1 MCLKPGNRLRRFEAV
16 WRHFRASPEVHALIE
31 DGHEIVFENKAPPL
45 TGPQWN
51 KATKLPPA
59 QMKVIRQEVKDLVS
73 KGAMRKI
80 SKEEAQQNP
89 GFYSKM
95 FCVTKPNKKW
105 RPIINLKPF
114 NKYVLKKNFKMETV
128 RDVRNLL
135 QPGMWAATVDLQDA
149 YYHIGLL

>member
-80 SKEEAQQNP
+80 SKEEAQQNR

-95 FCVTKPNKKW
+95 FCVSKPNKKW

>member
-16 WRHFRASPEVHALIE
+16 WRLFRASPEVHALIE

>member
-95 FCVTKPNKKW
+95 FCVSKPNKKW

-128 RDVRNLL
+128 RDVRN
-135 QPGMWAATVDLQDA
+135 WAATVDLQDA

>member
-95 FCVTKPNKKW
+95 FCVPKPNKKW

>member
-128 RDVRNLL
+128 RDVRN
-135 QPGMWAATVDLQDA
+135 WAATVDLQDA

>member
-80 SKEEAQQNP
+80 SKEEAQQNS

-95 FCVTKPNKKW
+95 FCAPKPNKKW

>member
-95 FCVTKPNKKW
+95 FCVSKPNKKW

-114 NKYVLKKNFKMETV
+114 NKYVLKKNFKMKTV

>member
-51 KATKLPPA
+51 KATKLLPA

-95 FCVTKPNKKW
+95 FCVSKPNKKW

>member
-16 WRHFRASPEVHALIE
+16 WRYFRASPEVHALIE

>member
-16 WRHFRASPEVHALIE
+16 WRYFRASPEVHALIE

-95 FCVTKPNKKW
+95 FCVSKPNKKW

>member
-89 GFYSKM
+89 GF
-95 FCVTKPNKKW
+95 
-105 RPIINLKPF
+105 
-114 NKYVLKKNFKMETV
+114 
-128 RDVRNLL
+128 
-135 QPGMWAATVDLQDA
+135 
-149 YYHIGLL
+149 

>member
-31 DGHEIVFENKAPPL
+31 DGHEIMFENKAPPL

-105 RPIINLKPF
+105 RPIINLKLF

-128 RDVRNLL
+128 RDVRN
-135 QPGMWAATVDLQDA
+135 WAATVDLQDA

>member
-95 FCVTKPNKKW
+95 FCVSKPNKKW

-128 RDVRNLL
+128 RDVQNLL

>member
-31 DGHEIVFENKAPPL
+31 DGHEIVFENEAPPL

-80 SKEEAQQNP
+80 SKEEAQQNL

-95 FCVTKPNKKW
+95 FCVSKPNKKW

>member
-95 FCVTKPNKKW
+95 FCVSKPNKKW

>member
-95 FCVTKPNKKW
+95 FYVSKPNKKW